1 MSIRLLIHPRD
12 QSFDRTLHNQPVLI
26 IEHRLGPVGRSWW
39 AGRSGGHL
47 PNAVWR
53 ERFGDRS
60 TSQASDQL
68 PHSSAHADLQNL
80 WIYNVVLVTRDRAKE
95 GVLIRRRWSHL
106 LLVVVYLVDEV
117 EVFSAYLYGPHD
129 VPAPE

>member
-26 IEHRLGPVGRSWW
+26 SGNTSITALTFSDLRVNSKSVSPILRMSDIEHRLGPVGRSWW

-68 PHSSAHADLQNL
+68 PHSSAHGHRSGSMGKLEDN
-80 WIYNVVLVTRDRAKE
+80 
-95 GVLIRRRWSHL
+95 
-106 LLVVVYLVDEV
+106 
-117 EVFSAYLYGPHD
+117 
-129 VPAPE
+129 